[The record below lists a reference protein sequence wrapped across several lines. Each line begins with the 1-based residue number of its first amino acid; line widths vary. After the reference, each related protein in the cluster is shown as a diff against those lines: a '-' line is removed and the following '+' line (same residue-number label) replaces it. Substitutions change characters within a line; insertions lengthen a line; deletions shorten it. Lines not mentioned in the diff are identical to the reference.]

1 MKVKT
6 LAGAIMA
13 LTFAATSAVGVAAD
27 KVVDQ
32 GKGVITFKGSIID
45 APCSIAQES
54 QYQTIEMN
62 QVANVALREG
72 GRSNPTP
79 FKIELRG
86 CDLGALKSATATFTG
101 SPASNPDLLALSG
114 TASGASLAIADN
126 KGELIKLGVAS
137 PAQTLS
143 DGDTFLSY
151 SAYLQGDTVA
161 GAGEEAGTFAD
172 ITPGDFETFAN
183 FTLAYQ

>member
-6 LAGAIMA
+6 LAGTIMA
-13 LTFAATSAVGVAAD
+13 ITLATSSVAAMA
-27 KVVDQ
+27 VDQ

-62 QVANVALREG
+62 QVSNVALKNG
-72 GRSNPTP
+72 GKSSPTP

-101 SPASNPDLLALSG
+101 SPAGNTDLLAIKGS
-114 TASGASLAIADN
+114 AKGASLAIADH
-126 KGELIKLGVAS
+126 KGELIKLGSPS

-143 DGDTFLSY
+143 DGDTFLLF
-151 SAYLQGDTVA
+151 SAYLQGDTIPGV
-161 GAGEEAGTFAD
+161 GEEPAKGVTIEA
-172 ITPGDFETFAN
+172 GDFETFAN

>member
-6 LAGAIMA
+6 LAGAMMA
-13 LTFAATSAVGVAAD
+13 ITVAATSVIAMA
-27 KVVDQ
+27 VDQ

-62 QVANVALREG
+62 QVANVALKNG
-72 GRSNPTP
+72 GKSSPTP

-86 CDLGALKSATATFTG
+86 CDMGSLKSATATFTG
-101 SPASNPDLLALSG
+101 SPASNPDLLAIKGS
-114 TASGASLAIADN
+114 ARGASLAIADHN
-126 KGELIKLGVAS
+126 GELIKLGSAS

-143 DGDTFLSY
+143 NGDTFLSY

-161 GAGEEAGTFAD
+161 GVGGEAGTSSE